1 MQQWPPPHN
10 VSQLRGFLGLTRYYR
25 QFIRRYAQVAAQL
38 TQLLQKDTFK
48 WNEEAQTALDS
59 LKESLIQAPVLA
71 LPDFSKPFILESDA
85 SGVGIRAVFSQEG
98 HLIAFYSKK
107 LLKRIQ
113 AQSVYNR
120 ELYAITEALVKFR
133 HYYLVIHLSFG
144 LIM

>member
-1 MQQWPPPHN
+1 M
-10 VSQLRGFLGLTRYYR
+10 
-25 QFIRRYAQVAAQL
+25 AAQL

-120 ELYAITEALVKFR
+120 ELYAITEALVKF
-133 HYYLVIHLSFG
+133 
-144 LIM
+144 